1 MLLHNFEM
9 KTAIPV
15 AGKPRQEER
24 RVLAFLDWDHLPY
37 KLSRPGQG
45 FRMWLLRGED
55 SDRAMGLLRKCQA
68 PLDVLIVD
76 EDFFGFPEDTADIC
90 LQIRRMYPDIRIVA
104 IESEM
109 SEGDSVLV
117 SLGLCDRTLPA
128 SPDAGAI
135 AGALQTPDT
144 SRPRAATDGRQM

>member
-1 MLLHNFEM
+1 MRLYNFEM
-9 KTAIPV
+9 ETATPV
-15 AGKPRQEER
+15 AGRPPQEER

-37 KLSRPGQG
+37 ELSRPGQG

-55 SDRAMGLLRKCQA
+55 SGRAMSLLRKCQA

-76 EDFFGFPEDTADIC
+76 EDFFGFPEDAADIC
-90 LQIRRMYPDIRIVA
+90 LQIRRMYPEIHIVG

-109 SEGDSVLV
+109 SDSVPVLV

-128 SPDAGAI
+128 APDAGAI
-135 AGALQTPDT
+135 AGALQALDT
-144 SRPRAATDGRQM
+144 IRPLAAADGRQM

>member
-1 MLLHNFEM
+1 MLLYNFETE
-9 KTAIPV
+9 TAIPV
-15 AGKPRQEER
+15 AGQAPQEER

-37 KLSRPGQG
+37 ELSRPGQG

-76 EDFFGFPEDTADIC
+76 EDFFGFPEDAADIC
-90 LQIRRMYPDIRIVA
+90 LQIRRMYPDIRIVG

-109 SEGDSVLV
+109 VEGDSVLM

-128 SPDAGAI
+128 APDAGAI
-135 AGALQTPDT
+135 AGTLMALDA
-144 SRPRAATDGRQM
+144 SRPHAGGGTRQM